1 MTDPALTPL
10 VEAARRARERA
21 HAPYSQ
27 FLVGAALETAGGEVF
42 VGCNVENASFG
53 LTLCAE
59 RIAVGAAVA
68 AGHHEFR
75 RVVVVTDGKASPCGA
90 CRQVLAEFGD
100 LEIVMAHADGSILS
114 RHRLADLLPE
124 QFRLPA
130 IPIPG

>member
-1 MTDPALTPL
+1 MTDPSLAKL
-10 VEAARRARERA
+10 VAVARAARDHA

-27 FLVGAALETAGGEVF
+27 FSVGAALETRNGEVF
-42 VGCNVENASFG
+42 AGCNVENASFG

-59 RIAVGAAVA
+59 RVAVGAAVA

-75 RVVVVTDGKASPCGA
+75 RVVVVTEGKASPCGA

-100 LEIVMAHADGSILS
+100 LEIVMAHSDGRILS
-114 RHRLADLLPE
+114 RHQLAELLPE

-130 IPIPG
+130 ITIPG

>member
-53 LTLCAE
+53 MTLCAE
-59 RIAVGAAVA
+59 RVAVGAAVA
-68 AGHHEFR
+68 AGHREFR

-90 CRQVLAEFGD
+90 CRQVLSEFGD
-100 LEIVMAHADGSILS
+100 LEIVMADPQGRVTS
-114 RHRLADLLPE
+114 RHRLAELLPD
-124 QFRLPA
+124 QFRLPE
-130 IPIPG
+130 IPVRK